1 MLDIDS
7 ETTLTLGPEE
17 RQRIL
22 AEAFLGTDDATVRL
36 TAPRLPSGIPSPLG
50 DDDAPDTERPTLP
63 GTPISLR
70 MSHAGFMEVAEVDHS
85 TLVLT
90 FSCLFAIAAT
100 AIAVLHQHL

>member
-1 MLDIDS
+1 MDIDG
-7 ETTLTLGPEE
+7 ETTLTLAPEE
-17 RQRIL
+17 RQRLL
-22 AEAFLGTDDATVRL
+22 AEAFHGSDDATVRL
-36 TAPRLPSGIPSPLG
+36 AAPRFPSGMPSPLG

-70 MSHAGFMEVAEVDHS
+70 MSHAGFLSVAEPDHS
-85 TLVLT
+85 TLVLA